1 MIRWGEARSRTL
13 RAPSGKPQ
21 GGGEFGAGHFL
32 PSDANAMRASMAISR
47 LPALDRLLQYDP
59 VMLPTIGAIRQVLLE
74 LEHVLESLEAPES
87 HSQINKEQVREV
99 IDWLDRIGDRL
110 KSEIWVEQ
118 EGPTGWQAMIDGIY
132 LLHEDL
138 AQHLSRSD

>member
-1 MIRWGEARSRTL
+1 MDI
-13 RAPSGKPQ
+13 P
-21 GGGEFGAGHFL
+21 
-32 PSDANAMRASMAISR
+32 R
-47 LPALDRLLQYDP
+47 LPALDRHVGYDP

-74 LEHVLESLEAPES
+74 LEHLLESIEAPEARS
-87 HSQINKEQVREV
+87 RINKDQVREV
-99 IDWLDRIGDRL
+99 IDWLNRIGDRL

-118 EGPTGWQAMIDGIY
+118 EGTTGWQAMIDGIY